1 MSTSLMEVHPSN
13 SEFQKWARECA
24 VRSHKRSVEERGG
37 YRTPKFGMT
46 AIIGEM
52 GCGKTSVASWLLT
65 RKYMQGYQLY
75 ATADAGFAIGN
86 EISMAAGNLH
96 EFFAFAANDQF
107 RGAYIFID
115 EIGNYLD
122 RFAQNSITH
131 RGLMAS
137 MWAGLRKF
145 QCHIVF
151 TAQSDMLL
159 SDQLR
164 SLVKHVLYPEHS
176 PGIWGRKRGE
186 KRGEFHRRA
195 GKYSDF
201 KRGVWELKGEKA
213 LTFDQKPNVLMQIKG
228 VRYPKPRRRFFQV
241 PYQQMIFACAMF
253 DTLADLVI
261 MPGTEIT
268 AQEQKERGF
277 KQRRAKASA

>member
-1 MSTSLMEVHPSN
+1 MDVHPAN
-13 SEFQKWARECA
+13 AEFQTWARAEAESAHQRA
-24 VRSHKRSVEERGG
+24 VETRGG

-52 GCGKTSVASWLLT
+52 GCGKTSIASWLLT

-137 MWAGLRKF
+137 LWAGLRKF
-145 QCHIVF
+145 QCHVVF
-151 TAQSDMLL
+151 TAQSDQLL

-164 SLVKHVLYPEHS
+164 SLVKHVLYPEHT
-176 PGIWGRKRGE
+176 PGVWGKHPDSKRKEWVPRP
-186 KRGEFHRRA
+186 
-195 GKYSDF
+195 GKHSDF

-213 LTFDQKPNVLMQIKG
+213 LNFHQKPNVLMEIKG
-228 VRYPKPRRRFFQV
+228 RRYPKPRDRFFMV
-241 PYQQMIFACAMF
+241 PYQELVFACAMF

-261 MPGTEIT
+261 LPGTEIT
-268 AQEQKERGF
+268 AAEQKSKGF
-277 KQRRAKASA
+277 KQRRQKLAAAE